1 MRFFHD
7 IYKLISIQS
16 LPLKWRRI
24 VFYSEGKTYWSY
36 LNGIIFELLQIEDA
50 PCITYITSGAD
61 DPGLALDH
69 PRFRAFLLES
79 DWARNWFFVN
89 IDTAIMATTTPD
101 LGLLPFRRSQRDVH
115 YVYLPHSLVSL
126 HMAYRAGAFDQFD
139 TLFCAAPHHFE
150 EARAL
155 EQLRGSKPKI
165 LVPHGYD
172 RIDVMMD
179 DLRGST
185 ATSGCVLIAP
195 SWGKHGLVETMGV
208 DLVKILL
215 DAGFQVILR
224 PHPQTTRLHSDK
236 IDAIE
241 SQFGAHERFRW
252 DFEVGEWRSLAEAD
266 LMISDWSGVALE
278 YAAVRRRPVLF
289 INTPKKI
296 NNSEFE
302 LVKIPPVEVIQRE
315 RLGRVLQ
322 PENLGS
328 LPSVVRDLLSAPDLS
343 VDIIDL
349 LVVNQGKAAKHGALY
364 LTALAK
370 GIS

>member
-1 MRFFHD
+1 
-7 IYKLISIQS
+7 
-16 LPLKWRRI
+16 
-24 VFYSEGKTYWSY
+24 
-36 LNGIIFELLQIEDA
+36 
-50 PCITYITSGAD
+50 
-61 DPGLALDH
+61 
-69 PRFRAFLLES
+69 
-79 DWARNWFFVN
+79 
-89 IDTAIMATTTPD
+89 
-101 LGLLPFRRSQRDVH
+101 
-115 YVYLPHSLVSL
+115 
-126 HMAYRAGAFDQFD
+126 
-139 TLFCAAPHHFE
+139 LFCAGPHHFQ

-155 EQLRGSKPKI
+155 EQLRGSKSKT

-172 RIDVMMD
+172 RIDVMVD
-179 DLRGST
+179 DLRGSS
-185 ATSGCVLIAP
+185 AIPDCVLIAP

-208 DLVKILL
+208 GLVKILL

-224 PHPQTTRLHSDK
+224 PHPQTSRLHSDK

-266 LMISDWSGVALE
+266 VMISDWSGVALE
-278 YAAVRRRPVLF
+278 YAAVRHRPVLF

-302 LVKIPPVEVIQRE
+302 LITVPPVEVVQRE
-315 RLGRVLQ
+315 RLGLVLH
-322 PENLGS
+322 PEDLGS
-328 LPSVVRDLLSAPDLS
+328 LPSVVKDLLAAPDLS

-349 LVVNQGKAAKHGALY
+349 LVVNQGKAAKHGARY